1 MAKEYLDKDGVLYFW
16 QKIKTWVAGKIPT
29 KVSQLAND
37 SGFTTNTGTITG
49 VSVNGSSVATS
60 GTANVTVPTPASAT
74 PKMDGTAA
82 VGTET
87 KWAKGDHVHPT
98 DTSRAAASDLTS
110 HTGNS
115 TIHVTA
121 AERTKWNA
129 KQDVLTF
136 DTTPTAD
143 STNPVTSGGIK
154 DALAEKVD
162 TGSSS
167 YMKDAEDNGDG
178 TISLIRGSGSYAAD
192 VLASSA
198 IGSTV
203 APLQDGFIPSKYL
216 PSYVDDV
223 IEAYPVSSATA
234 LASGWLSAS
243 SGGSALTPETGKIY
257 ILMAASGDYTANSQ
271 FRWSGSTYVKLAD
284 GGVSS
289 ITNAEIDTI
298 IAS

>member
-29 KVSQLAND
+29 KVSQLTND

-87 KWAKGDHVHPT
+87 AFAREDHVHPT
-98 DTSRAAASDLTS
+98 DTSRAAASTVSS

-121 AERTKWNA
+121 AERTAWNA
-129 KQDVLTF
+129 KQSALTF
-136 DTTPTAD
+136 DSTPTAD
-143 STNPVTSGGIK
+143 SSNPVTSDGIK
-154 DALAEKVD
+154 EALDAK
-162 TGSSS
+162 
-167 YMKDAEDNGDG
+167 
-178 TISLIRGSGSYAAD
+178 
-192 VLASSA
+192 
-198 IGSTV
+198 
-203 APLQDGFIPSKYL
+203 APLVDGKIPSSVL

-223 IEAYPVSSATA
+223 LEAYPVSGAAA